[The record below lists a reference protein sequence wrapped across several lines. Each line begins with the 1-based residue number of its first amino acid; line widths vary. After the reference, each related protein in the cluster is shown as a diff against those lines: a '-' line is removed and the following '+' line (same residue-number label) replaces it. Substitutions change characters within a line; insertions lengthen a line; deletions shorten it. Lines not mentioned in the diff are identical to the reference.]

1 MEKLRR
7 FLIIIGPGMLTAA
20 TGVGAGDLATGSF
33 AGSLLG
39 TAILW
44 AVIVGALLKYTVTE
58 GIARWQLATGTTL
71 LEGLTIHFGRGAA
84 WLFLPY
90 LFLFTYFIGTA
101 MMSACGVTLHAMIPL
116 FDDAADGKIFFGI
129 LSSIV
134 GLALVYKGGYQ
145 LFEKTM
151 QVCIGIMFFTVI
163 ITTAL
168 LWPGT
173 EIILRG
179 IFIPTIPDFHGDGL
193 IWTVALIGGVGG
205 TVTVLSYGYWIREE
219 GRTGGNDIPIC
230 RIDLVAGYVM
240 TALFGLAMVIIG
252 STITIQ
258 GGGATLLV
266 NLSEQLG
273 TELGPAGKWLFLIGA
288 FGTVFSSLLGVWQSI
303 PYIFTDT
310 WLLASQPRSHTAARS
325 TSFKIGLDTPLY
337 RRYMIVIACVPMLG
351 LFTSFHQVQKFYA
364 VAGAYF
370 FPFLAI
376 ALLLLNC
383 QARWVGE
390 QYRYGPLAIIGLI
403 ATIALFI
410 WAATHNIST

>member
-44 AVIVGALLKYTVTE
+44 AVIVGALLKYAVTE
-58 GIARWQLATGTTL
+58 GIARWQLTTGTTL

-90 LFLFTYFIGTA
+90 LLLFTYFIGTA

-116 FDDAADGKIFFGI
+116 FDDAAEGKIFFGI
-129 LSSIV
+129 LSSIA

-151 QVCIGIMFFTVI
+151 QICIGTMFLTVM
-163 ITTAL
+163 ITAAL

-173 EIILRG
+173 DVVLRG
-179 IFIPTIPDFHGDGL
+179 IFIPTIPDFHGNGL

-205 TVTVLSYGYWIREE
+205 TITVLSYGYWIREE
-219 GRTGGNDIPIC
+219 GRTGSSNIAVC
-230 RIDLVAGYVM
+230 RIDLAVGYTM
-240 TALFGLAMVIIG
+240 TALFGLAMVTIG

-258 GGGATLLV
+258 GDGATLLV

-273 TELGPAGKWLFLIGA
+273 TKLGPAGKWLFLIGA

-303 PYIFTDT
+303 PYIFADT
-310 WLLASQPRSHTAARS
+310 WLLASQPRSHTAARG
-325 TSFKIGLDTPLY
+325 TSFRIGADLPFY
-337 RRYMIVIACVPMLG
+337 RRYMIAIAFVPMLG
-351 LFTSFHQVQKFYA
+351 LFTGFQQVQKLYA

-383 QARWVGE
+383 RAKWVGE
-390 QYRYGPLAIIGLI
+390 HYKYGPPAIIGLI
-403 ATIALFI
+403 ATIALFV